1 MQLRESS
8 AINAPNLIMYPDTS
22 PVCTLSKVNMAD
34 NSSSES
40 SLISVSDYLDF
51 ETSIENENNETADEL
66 VR

>member
-8 AINAPNLIMYPDTS
+8 AINASNLIMYPDTS
-22 PVCTLSKVNMAD
+22 LVCTLSKVNMAD

>member
-8 AINAPNLIMYPDTS
+8 AINASNLIMYPDTS
-22 PVCTLSKVNMAD
+22 LVCTLSKVNMAD
-34 NSSSES
+34 NSSSGS